1 VLLGVLLGRFFRM
14 MGGVQVVTMRDVS
27 MMRDFLAVSA
37 RLVLRRFFVVVS
49 RMFMVL
55 RGLGMMFGRLT
66 HREGIAR
73 FWGSGGC
80 RTRLLN
86 LENDTMEANKP
97 AKLQFRH
104 NHWLRNC

>member
-1 VLLGVLLGRFFRM
+1 VLLGRFFRM
-14 MGGVQVVTMRDVS
+14 MSGVQVVTVRNVS
-27 MMRDFLAVSA
+27 MMRDFLVVSA
-37 RLVLRRFFVVVS
+37 RLVLGRFFVVVS

-55 RGLGMMFGRLT
+55 RRLGMMFCCLT

-86 LENDTMEANKP
+86 LENDTMEANNP

-104 NHWLRNC
+104 NHRLQNC